1 MTYGIETLETLLDQH
16 SIPYGRIYTAPDML
30 RDPHY
35 AAREMIRRFEVET
48 LGREIPMAAPVPK
61 FSRTESKIETVGP
74 RLGQHTDWALKK
86 LIKSSDNELT
96 VLRSAGVI
104 L

>member
-1 MTYGIETLETLLDQH
+1 
-16 SIPYGRIYTAPDML
+16 ML
-30 RDPHY
+30 KDPHY

-61 FSRTESKIETVGP
+61 FSRTENKIETVGP
-74 RLGQHTDWALKK
+74 RLGQHTNWALKE
-86 LIKSSDNELT
+86 LIKISDDELT
-96 VLRSAGVI
+96 ALSSAGVI